1 MDLNYSQEETKFR
14 EEVQHWLKINLPED
28 IRQKVI
34 GYQELSKE
42 DYQRWHKIWLPRAG
56 LCRIGRWSGAVQVGT

>member
-14 EEVQHWLKINLPED
+14 EEVHHWLNINLPED

-34 GYQELSKE
+34 GYQELTKE
-42 DYQRWHKIWLPRAG
+42 DYQRWHKILAAKG
-56 LCRIGRWSGAVQVGT
+56 